1 MREEELR
8 QVLLVKA
15 MEETDPEGVL
25 IPSGDRFAAARDAK
39 RNLLAPGASQDAL
52 LAARAQA
59 LMPRIVGRHAV
70 VETVLALV
78 GGPAWVRWLLIA
90 LSLIAGVGLS
100 ALDGTQRIN
109 ILSFPL
115 LGLVLWNLAV
125 YAAIAIGTVR
135 NSALAD
141 RKRRWF
147 SGLLAYVGVAQASR
161 MVARSRAFD
170 APLSEALGRFTQEWY
185 QAAKPLLLLRATRV
199 LHLCAA
205 AVGIGLITG
214 LYLRG
219 IAFDY
224 RAGWE
229 STFLDPP
236 QVRALLSVL
245 YEPALTLTG
254 IILPDAAYL
263 AQVRWQNGG
272 GGESAARWIHLLAA
286 TAAVFVVAPRLL
298 MALVATVAI
307 RRLSL
312 RAPVPPD
319 FAQYYRRVFAGFGP
333 GERSV
338 VRVVPYAYE
347 PKPNTLA
354 RLRTLLAGE
363 HGEHLAM
370 EVQPLV
376 RYGEEEVFLA
386 SLRER
391 EGTPPDTFVLLTSLA
406 VTPEDE
412 NHGVLITEVRD
423 WLAAASPRSQL
434 LVVVDE
440 GPYAGRM
447 SSEGGA
453 LNRVDERRFAW
464 REFISTRGVKA
475 CLADLSP

>member
-15 MEETDPEGVL
+15 MEETDREGVL
-25 IPSGDRFAAARDAK
+25 IPSGDRIAASREAR
-39 RNLLAPGASQDAL
+39 RNLLPSDASQDAQL
-52 LAARAQA
+52 VARAQA
-59 LMPRIVGRHAV
+59 LLPRIVKRHAV
-70 VETVLALV
+70 VETVLAFV
-78 GGPAWVRWLLIA
+78 GGPVWVRWLLIGLA
-90 LSLIAGVGLS
+90 LIAGVGLS
-100 ALDGTQRIN
+100 ALDGTHRIN

-135 NSALAD
+135 NSARAG

-147 SGLLAYVGVAQASR
+147 SGLLANVGVAQASR
-161 MVARSRAFD
+161 LVARSRAFD
-170 APLSEALGRFTQEWY
+170 APLSEALGRFTREWY
-185 QAAKPLLLLRATRV
+185 QAAKPLLLMRATRL
-199 LHLCAA
+199 LHLCGA
-205 AVGIGLITG
+205 AVGIGLIAG

-224 RAGWE
+224 RAGWD

-254 IILPDAAYL
+254 ITLPDAAHL
-263 AQVRWQNGG
+263 ATIRWRNAGD
-272 GGESAARWIHLLAA
+272 GESAARWIHLLAA

-298 MALVATVAI
+298 MALIATVAI

-319 FAQYYRRVFAGFGP
+319 FAKYYRTVFAASGP

-338 VRVVPYAYE
+338 VRVIPYAYE
-347 PKPNTLA
+347 PKPNALA

-363 HGEHLAM
+363 HGEHLAV

-376 RYGEEEVFLA
+376 RYGDEEVFLE
-386 SLRER
+386 SLRAR
-391 EGTPPDTFVLLTSLA
+391 EGASPDTFVVLTSLA

-412 NHGVLITEVRD
+412 NHGVLIAEVRD
-423 WLAAASPRSQL
+423 WLAAANPRTQL

-440 GPYAGRM
+440 DPYADRM
-447 SSEGGA
+447 SSQGGA
-453 LNRVDERRFAW
+453 RDRVDERRRAW
-464 REFISTRGVKA
+464 REFISARGVKA

>member
-15 MEETDPEGVL
+15 MEETDPDGVL
-25 IPSGDRFAAARDAK
+25 IARGDRVAASREAK
-39 RNLLAPGASQDAL
+39 RAVGAAEGSQDAL
-52 LAARAQA
+52 LAARAEA
-59 LMPRIVGRHAV
+59 LLPRIVRRHAV

-78 GGPAWVRWLLIA
+78 SGPAWVRWLLIA
-90 LSLIAGVGLS
+90 LSLMAGVGLS
-100 ALDGTQRIN
+100 ALDGTHRIN
-109 ILSFPL
+109 LLSFPL

-125 YAAIAIGTVR
+125 YAAITIGAVR
-135 NSALAD
+135 NSALAG

-147 SGLLAYVGVAQASR
+147 SGLLAYVGVGQASR
-161 MVARSRAFD
+161 MVARTRAFD
-170 APLSEALGRFTQEWY
+170 APLSEALGRFTREWY
-185 QAAKPLLLLRATRV
+185 EASKPLLLLRATRV

-205 AVGIGLITG
+205 AVGIGLIAG

-245 YEPALTLTG
+245 YQPALTLTG
-254 IILPDAAYL
+254 ITLPDSAHL
-263 AQVRWQNGG
+263 ATIRWRNGG

-286 TAAVFVVAPRLL
+286 TTAAFVVAPRLL
-298 MALVATVAI
+298 IALVATVGI

-319 FAQYYRRVFAGFGP
+319 FARYYRTVFAAAGS

-363 HGEHLAM
+363 HADDLAV

-376 RYGEEEVFLA
+376 RYGDEEIFLA
-386 SLRER
+386 SLRAR
-391 EGTPPDTFVLLTSLA
+391 EDTPPDTLVLLTSLA

-412 NHGVLITEVRD
+412 NHGALIAEVRD
-423 WLAAASPRSQL
+423 WLAATSPHTQL

-447 SSEGGA
+447 SSQGA
-453 LNRVDERRFAW
+453 ALMRVDERRLAW
-464 REFISTRGVKA
+464 REFISARGVEPR
-475 CLADLSP
+475 LADLSS